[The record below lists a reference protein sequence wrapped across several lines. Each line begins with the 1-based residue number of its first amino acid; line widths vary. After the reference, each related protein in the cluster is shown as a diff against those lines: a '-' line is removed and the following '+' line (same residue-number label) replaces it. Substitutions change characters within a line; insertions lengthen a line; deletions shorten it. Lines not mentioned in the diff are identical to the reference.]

1 MNGTISEPNPRVKE
15 AEDISASDIRLTNK
29 TEMCKSPVEMPDF
42 FVEKVKERNYLTK
55 SFPHERNNITM
66 KLFHNVENSV
76 KHKKQ

>member
-1 MNGTISEPNPRVKE
+1 
-15 AEDISASDIRLTNK
+15 
-29 TEMCKSPVEMPDF
+29 MPDF